1 VETVELTEIQ
11 PEREKR
17 QANNSDERSNLNA
30 IRPVARFLRRGRPI
44 FHESGIHTDL
54 RTFLSLA

>member
-1 VETVELTEIQ
+1 METVELTEIQ

-30 IRPVARFLRRGRPI
+30 IRPVARLK
-44 FHESGIHTDL
+44 L
-54 RTFLSLA
+54 